1 MGVGKNNH
9 AAHILANTGE
19 LLFGIKKRA
28 KHKRGWS
35 AGQSTHLDILYNNG
49 LNAEVKWR

>member
-9 AAHILANTGE
+9 AAHILANTPE

-28 KHKRGWS
+28 KHKRGS
-35 AGQSTHLDILYNNG
+35 VSPPTLIYYIIMD
-49 LNAEVKWR
+49 